1 MVVPGTLCNGWFLQ
15 LTPSC
20 SYFVLFH
27 PGLVGSLFLPYVDLA
42 TAAWYLACDI
52 GLPLEGI
59 LIFNSHQLSMKCE
72 CWLKYSP
79 DVVSSSCLSHILTHP
94 YCRRNECPL
103 LWAIQLGL
111 PQYWAHWLPLQTCL
125 GYLFPSRTP
134 LRWSSSVIMFT
145 SWVTVH
151 TLWMQQETIPSFM
164 YWGW

>member
-79 DVVSSSCLSHILTHP
+79 DVVSSSCLSHIVTHS
-94 YCRRNECPL
+94 YRRRNECPL
-103 LWAIQLGL
+103 LLDPQLGL
-111 PQYWAHWLPLQTCL
+111 PQYWACWLPLQTVWDT
-125 GYLFPSRTP
+125 FPSRTT
-134 LRWSSSVIMFT
+134 LRWFSSVTMFT
-145 SWVTVH
+145 SWGTVH
-151 TLWMQQETIPSFM
+151 TL
-164 YWGW
+164 